1 MSLLESLQPA
11 SFKGAPFL
19 VTLASIAGGR
29 KDIKHIYPNSDR
41 QVIEDLGK
49 AQRIFNIEAVITGD
63 NYIQNRDRLLSV
75 LEEGGSGTLIHPL
88 YGQLDNIVARTY
100 TLLEDLTELG
110 TAKFS
115 VVFEVTGTLGIPT
128 QALNTVN
135 KISDSNDDFLTA
147 LKEDITNNYAVTP
160 SFTGNFSAAIDKL
173 DGVVDAFNSNTSLL
187 QAAADEINAFSKEVS
202 DFSDNI
208 TSLIQA
214 PQNLADSLVS
224 LYNTASGLYPTAEAT
239 VDVFKRFF
247 SFGDDDSSITET
259 TAIRIEKAKNNRVIN
274 QSMQSVAL
282 SYSYLSA
289 AQIDFETVDD
299 VEETADVLETQYQKV
314 IIADGLSEETKSALT
329 DLRSDMQ
336 VFFDEQ
342 RVNADQI
349 LTVETNLISARLLSF
364 QYYGDSD
371 NGEQLI
377 DLNSAEDVTFIEG
390 SVQVV
395 SA

>member
-1 MSLLESLQPA
+1 MSLLEDLQPA
-11 SFKGAPFL
+11 SFKGVPFL
-19 VTLASIAGGR
+19 VTSANIAGGR

-49 AQRIFNIEAVITGD
+49 AQRVYNVEAVITGG
-63 NYIQNRDRLLSV
+63 NYIQDRDRVLSV

-115 VVFEVTGTLGIPT
+115 IVFEVTGVLGIPT

-135 KISDSNDDFLTA
+135 KISDSNDDFLTL
-147 LKEDITNNYAVTP
+147 LKTDITNNYAVTP

-173 DGVVDAFNSNTSLL
+173 NGVVDAFNDNTSLL
-187 QAAADEINAFSKEVS
+187 QASADEINAFSKEVS
-202 DFSDNI
+202 DFSNNI
-208 TSLIQA
+208 TSLIQS

-224 LYNTASGLYPTAEAT
+224 LFNTVDGLYPTAVAT
-239 VDVFKRFF
+239 VDVLGGFF
-247 SFGDDDSSITET
+247 PFGNDDSGITET
-259 TAIRIEKAKNNRVIN
+259 TAIRAEKAKNNRIIN
-274 QSMQSVAL
+274 QSVQSIAL
-282 SYSYLSA
+282 SYSYLNT

-299 VEETADVLETQYQKV
+299 VEESADLLEAQYQKV
-314 IIADGLSEETKSALT
+314 ISADGLTDETKSALT
-329 DLRSDMQ
+329 DLRSEMQ
-336 VFFDEQ
+336 TFFDEQ
-342 RVNADQI
+342 KVSSNQI
-349 LTVETNLISARLLSF
+349 LSVETNLTSARLLSF
-364 QYYGDSD
+364 QYYGNSD

-377 DLNSAEDVTFIEG
+377 DLNNAEDVTFIEG
-390 SVQVV
+390 PVQVV